1 MPFKILA
8 TADLHLGKKSSN
20 VPRNLDESSTRF
32 TWHRII
38 EYAVEH
44 EIDAIVLAGDI
55 VDRDNRYFEA
65 SGPIQEGFERLHDAG
80 ISVIMVAGN
89 HDFDVLADVVRD
101 KEYDH
106 VHLLG
111 EQGTW
116 ESCTLQN
123 QKGEIQF
130 VGWSFPSQYV
140 SEDPSVQN
148 WSAELDQNLP
158 TIGILHGNV
167 ADSNSKYA
175 PINLNNLI
183 GRSVDSWVLGH
194 IHKPGIHRESDPLI
208 FYPGSPHALSSKE
221 PGQHGPFLLT
231 IEGRE
236 AIRYEQ
242 VALSPIRYDKLQIDI
257 SGVENESEFRNRI
270 TGKLSGEVQNNV
282 EQFEQASRAIYDVI
296 LTGKHSSLSELD
308 RWGHLAREFEQELL
322 PETLVSIRTVV
333 NRVEPKVENLQQLAD
348 QPTPPGILAQA
359 ILDLQNGR
367 QSEFNEHLSEQFATK
382 LESVN
387 SANTYQ
393 PLRLQEPPLTT
404 SAEDAR
410 DYLLQ
415 ECRHLLSELLS
426 QKGQS

>member
-1 MPFKILA
+1 MPFKILT

-32 TWHRII
+32 TWHRIV
-38 EYAVEH
+38 EYAVVN
-44 EIDAIVLAGDI
+44 EIDALILAGDV

-65 SGPIQEGFERLHDAG
+65 RGPIQEGFERLQDAE
-80 ISVIMVAGN
+80 IPVVMVAGN
-89 HDFDVLADVVRD
+89 HDFDVLTDVIRNR
-101 KEYDH
+101 EYDH

-116 ESCTLQN
+116 ESYRLQN
-123 QKGEIQF
+123 PKGAIQF
-130 VGWSFPSQYV
+130 IGWSFPSRYV
-140 SEDPSVQN
+140 GEDPSIQD
-148 WSAELDQNLP
+148 WSVNLDPNLP
-158 TIGILHGNV
+158 TIGILHGDI
-167 ADSNSKYA
+167 ADSSSKYA

-183 GRSVDSWVLGH
+183 GGLVDSWVLGH
-194 IHKPGIHRESDPLI
+194 IHKPGILRESEPLI

-242 VALSPIRYDKLQIDI
+242 IALSPIRYDRLEIDI
-257 SGVENESEFRNRI
+257 TGVENESEFRNRI
-270 TGKLSGEVQNNV
+270 TSRLSGEVQNNV
-282 EQFEQASRAIYDVI
+282 EKFEQAYRAIYDVI

-308 RWGHLAREFEQELL
+308 RWGQWAREFEQELM

-333 NRVEPKVENLQQLAD
+333 NKVEPKVENLQQLAG

-367 QSEFNEHLSEQFATK
+367 QSEFIDHLSKQFKTK
-382 LESVN
+382 LEGVN

-393 PLRLQEPPLTT
+393 PLRLQDPPLTA
-404 SAEDAR
+404 SSDDAR
-410 DYLLQ
+410 DYLLR
-415 ECRHLLSELLS
+415 ECQHLLGELLL
-426 QKGQS
+426 QKEHS